1 MQKILGRLDELAGI
15 ETENVFAKWLERVAF
30 IFLILTVLSAPHSI
44 AATQIAWLSGM
55 LFWTIRLF
63 VKPRPKLVRTPLDF
77 ALWSFFAWSVIT
89 AVFSYA
95 PDISAG
101 KLRNVALF
109 LIFYFVINNLRNVR
123 AVKFLAAA
131 LIFSC
136 MANVLWLPIERA
148 YGRGVQI
155 SGVRAESLFAKAI
168 EFDHDIYLS
177 LKGKD
182 PRLFDNSRPEDD
194 VPLPVLEGDTITRAN
209 ASNVR
214 TPDDLVAEI
223 EKNEITYLE
232 NFHNPLYLSVK
243 VRRSDLLDGANS
255 LEKLGIGSWKHNRNW
270 RYGGFYGQVITYAE
284 VLQMIVSLAFGLFI
298 AGLVRKGERE
308 KKSRREEEKERK
320 GERDEG
326 QNDLPDE
333 KLSARPS
340 FKLSRLFVSSSH
352 RLPFSFSLL
361 LLFCLLGMSS
371 ALFMTFTRA
380 AQLALLISVFTI
392 VLANGS
398 RKMLA
403 AFAILILPVAL
414 GGYFFMQQNR
424 TINVD
429 GKKDPSLS
437 YRQTVYREAF
447 DLWTSSPRNFVL
459 GVGMDSARRFK
470 EEWKLFD
477 NGKLEASHFHSTP
490 LQLLA
495 ERGLPALLL
504 WFWILGIYAKT
515 LRRGIQDSKFKIQNS
530 EFDSSNSRFKIQN
543 PKSEGWQ
550 SLGILLG
557 CFGGFAGFFV
567 SSLVNYSLGDSE
579 VVMVFYLLMGLSVSL
594 AIENSRFRIQD
605 SKSRILNSKS

>member
-1 MQKILGRLDELAGI
+1 VDNFPDMQKKLERLDELAGI
-15 ETENVFAKWLERVAF
+15 ETKNVFAKWLERLAF

-63 VKPRPKLVRTPLDF
+63 VKPRRKLLRTPLDF

-109 LIFYFVINNLRNVR
+109 VIFYFAVNNLRNIR
-123 AVKFLAAA
+123 AVKFLAWA

-136 MANVLWLPIERA
+136 MANVLWLPLERL
-148 YGRGVQI
+148 YGRGIQI
-155 SGVRAESLFAKAI
+155 SGVRAESIFAKAI
-168 EFDHDIYLS
+168 EFDHNIYLS
-177 LKGKD
+177 LKGRD
-182 PRLFDNSRPEDD
+182 PRLFDNSRPDEGK
-194 VPLPVLEGDTITRAN
+194 PLPILEGDTITRAN
-209 ASNVR
+209 VLNVR
-214 TPDDLVAEI
+214 TPDELVAEI

-243 VRRSDLLDGANS
+243 VRRSDLLDGTNA
-255 LEKLGIGSWKHNRNW
+255 LEKLGITSWKRNRNW
-270 RYGGFYGQVITYAE
+270 RYGGFYGQIITYAE
-284 VLQMIVSLAFGLFI
+284 VLQMIMSLAFGLFI
-298 AGLVRKGERE
+298 AGLGRKL
-308 KKSRREEEKERK
+308 
-320 GERDEG
+320 ERDEEK
-326 QNDLPDE
+326 NDLLDE
-333 KLSARPS
+333 KRAARSS
-340 FKLSRLFVSSSH
+340 FKLPGLFVFS
-352 RLPFSFSLL
+352 RPFLPFSFSPL
-361 LLFCLLGMSS
+361 LLFCLAAMCF

-380 AQLALLISVFTI
+380 AQIALIISVFTI

-403 AFAILILPVAL
+403 ALAILILPIAL

-424 TINVD
+424 TIDVD

-447 DLWTSSPRNFVL
+447 DLWTNSPRNFLL

-470 EEWKLFD
+470 EEWRLFD

-504 WFWILGIYAKT
+504 WFWILGIYAVT
-515 LRRGIQDSKFKIQNS
+515 LWRGIQNSKLKIKDS
-530 EFDSSNSRFKIQN
+530 EFDSSNPKSKIQN
-543 PKSEGWQ
+543 PKSIDWQ
-550 SLGILLG
+550 TLGILLG

-579 VVMVFYLLMGLSVSL
+579 VAMVFYLLMGFSVSL
-594 AIENSRFRIQD
+594 SVQD
-605 SKSRILNSKS
+605 